1 MLSEFCK
8 QRNYK
13 FQLQI
18 SSQILPWLDI
28 QGPHT
33 RTKHAPTDP
42 GQYPTI
48 LTTQTWPIK
57 PSLTKLWPK
66 GQFFGGILR
75 ATLNRQDTGSLLAQM
90 GSNCKA
96 QFGSPC
102 CLAEPALIYVNV
114 YSLHL
119 VVLIFYA
126 SDEGY

>member
-18 SSQILPWLDI
+18 SSQILPWLDM

-75 ATLNRQDTGSLLAQM
+75 ATLNRQDTGSPLAQM
-90 GSNCKA
+90 GS
-96 QFGSPC
+96 QLQSTVWFTLLPS
-102 CLAEPALIYVNV
+102 
-114 YSLHL
+114 
-119 VVLIFYA
+119 
-126 SDEGY
+126 